1 MGLFLDKLKQILR
14 RKEKDPAYS
23 LSAEWVLKQ
32 LERSFEIIP
41 IYDSKEMTGDQ
52 VLNIERFRSYIPGS
66 RQIFIQCTK
75 LVGKIEQ
82 GVMIERAIEL
92 CCADACFRATGIR
105 VKIMVR
111 VY

>member
-14 RKEKDPAYS
+14 RKKKDPSYS

-32 LERSFEIIP
+32 LERPLEIKLL
-41 IYDSKEMTGDQ
+41 YDKSKLSVEEIRA
-52 VLNIERFRSYIPGS
+52 IEKFRSWRPVA
-66 RQIFIQCTK
+66 REVFIQCAK
-75 LVGKIEQ
+75 LAGKIEQ